1 MCRRD
6 ARGGKGPR
14 RSKSAPRT
22 GEHAPHV
29 APHPAPESAGAHR
42 HPAHPISP
50 ARNVRKLAAFFAA
63 FYLSASSPRP
73 ARSAAMEAQELKVKL
88 PNWLSMP
95 SESPHPRPPAFAASF
110 HEPPRPKAR
119 LT

>member
-14 RSKSAPRT
+14 RSRSAPRT

-29 APHPAPESAGAHR
+29 APHPAPERYPGAHR
-42 HPAHPISP
+42 YPAPGAERS
-50 ARNVRKLAAFFAA
+50 KLAAFHEKRWTT
-63 FYLSASSPRP
+63 YLSASSPRP

>member
-1 MCRRD
+1 VSTRRPG
-6 ARGGKGPR
+6 REG
-14 RSKSAPRT
+14 SAT
-22 GEHAPHV
+22 V
-29 APHPAPESAGAHR
+29 KVSAAH
-42 HPAHPISP
+42 
-50 ARNVRKLAAFFAA
+50 
-63 FYLSASSPRP
+63 
-73 ARSAAMEAQELKVKL
+73 SAAMEAHELKVKL